1 MWVTQTKKRY
11 VKVNNNYIKDQYNLD
26 ETSTYLQYLG
36 KKNLYGW
43 AVIQKLPIHEFAWQK
58 VDDFTTEKIDKLLK
72 KVRQGYILEVNV
84 QYPKELH
91 KKHNELLFLAERMK
105 MEKVEKLAQILKDKI
120 TYVVHFKNLGQ
131 ALTHGLKLKKMHRV
145 IELIIEIYQIH
156 TKSIFLVIFCLS

>member
-43 AVIQKLPIHEFAWQK
+43 AVTQKLPIHEFTWQK

-72 KVRQGYILEVNV
+72 KSQARVYFRSQCTVS
-84 QYPKELH
+84 KR
-91 KKHNELLFLAERMK
+91 A
-105 MEKVEKLAQILKDKI
+105 AQE
-120 TYVVHFKNLGQ
+120 
-131 ALTHGLKLKKMHRV
+131 A
-145 IELIIEIYQIH
+145 
-156 TKSIFLVIFCLS
+156 